1 MVITSTSNE
10 KVKSVRRL
18 LQKKYRAEE
27 NAFLLEGIK
36 PVREAAA
43 NGRDILYLFGTE
55 SALEK
60 IGFQGE
66 KIVVSE
72 SVFASVSEERNPEG
86 VLAVVRR
93 PDTAPETSAGRCLLL
108 DGVRDPGNL
117 GTIIRT
123 AAAAEYKQIY
133 LKDCADPFNPK
144 TVRASMSG
152 IFGVK
157 IYETEDFEKYVT
169 LPVYAADM
177 GGENVF
183 GVEKK
188 DVCVALGGEADGLSE
203 KVLSA
208 AEKVVSVPM
217 EKSSESL
224 NVAVAAGII
233 MYALGRF

>member
-10 KVKSVRRL
+10 KVKIVRRL

-27 NAFLLEGIK
+27 NAFILEGLK
-36 PVREAAA
+36 PVREAAK
-43 NGRDILYLFGTE
+43 NKREILYLFGTE
-55 SALEK
+55 SALNK
-60 IGFQGE
+60 IAFEGE
-66 KIVVSE
+66 KIIVSE

-93 PDTAPETSAGRCLLL
+93 PSTLPEKSAGRCLLL

-123 AAAAEYKQIY
+123 AAAAGYKQIY

-157 IYETEDFEKYVT
+157 IYETEDFENFIG
-169 LPVYAADM
+169 LPIYAADM

-183 GVEKK
+183 HTEKK
-188 DVCVALGGEADGLSE
+188 DVCVALGGEANGLSE
-203 KVLSA
+203 KTLSA
-208 AEKVVSVPM
+208 AEKIVSVPM
-217 EKSSESL
+217 EKESESL

-233 MYALGRF
+233 MYAMLRD

>member
-93 PDTAPETSAGRCLLL
+93 PDIAPETSAGRCLLL
-108 DGVRDPGNL
+108 DGVR
-117 GTIIRT
+117 
-123 AAAAEYKQIY
+123 
-133 LKDCADPFNPK
+133 DPFNPK